1 MNYENGKVTGL
12 KIAYI
17 GGGSRGWAWGLMSD
31 LALCDKIS
39 GTVHLYDIDKQAAE
53 DNEKIGNLISENHPE
68 NANFRYIAAPT
79 YEKALKGADFVVISI
94 LPGTFDEMESDVH
107 AGEKYGI
114 YQSVGD
120 TAGIGGIFRALRALP
135 MFFEFAEK
143 IKEYC
148 PDAFV
153 INYTNPMALCV
164 GAMYKVFPDIK
175 CFGCCH
181 EVFGTQDFLCRVVSE
196 ELGMEKPKRNDIKI
210 NVVGVNHFTWFTKAQ
225 YRDIDL
231 FPVYESY
238 CKKHAKGGVEGWRG
252 DDNWMNRS
260 FSSTEKVKMDLFLKY
275 GYIAAAGDRHLAE
288 FCPPKWYLKDPQT
301 VESWDFGLTSV
312 KWRKEDLQRR
322 LERKD
327 RLLSGE
333 EVMELKPTG
342 EEGVHQICALLGLND
357 FVTNVNLP
365 NYGQIPNLPKGAIVE
380 TNARFCSGGITPV
393 FAGEV
398 PMTVKPLVD
407 RNIDIQRMVLEAAF
421 ERDLQKAF
429 VAFISDTQNTLDL
442 DESRKLFDEMYEN
455 TKKYLTSYKKS

>member
-1 MNYENGKVTGL
+1 MNYENGKVTGI

-31 LALCDKIS
+31 LALCDEIS
-39 GTVHLYDIDKQAAE
+39 GTVFLYDIDKQAAR
-53 DNEKIGNLISENHPE
+53 DNEKIGNLFAENYPDH
-68 NANFRYIAAPT
+68 ANFKYVAADT
-79 YEKALKGADFVVISI
+79 YRDALTDADFVVISI

-107 AGEKYGI
+107 TGEKYGI

-120 TAGIGGIFRALRALP
+120 TAGIGGLFRALRALP
-135 MFFEFAEK
+135 MFFEFGEK

-164 GAMYKVFPDIK
+164 GALYKAFPKIK

-181 EVFGTQDFLCRVVSE
+181 EVFGTQDFLCRVVTE
-196 ELGMEKPKRNDIKI
+196 ELGIEKPSRNDIKI
-210 NVVGVNHFTWFTKAQ
+210 SVLGVNHFTWFTKAY

-231 FPVYESY
+231 FPVYDSY
-238 CKKHAKGGVEGWRG
+238 CRKHAVGGVEGWRG
-252 DDNWMNRS
+252 DNNWMNRS

-288 FCPPKWYLKDPQT
+288 FCPPKWYLKDPGT

-327 RLLSGE
+327 RLISGE
-333 EVMELKPTG
+333 EKMELKPSG
-342 EEGVHQICALLGLND
+342 EEGVHQMCALLGLHD

-365 NYGQIPNLPKGAIVE
+365 NEGQIPNLPLGAIVE
-380 TNARFCSGGITPV
+380 TNARFCAGGITPV
-393 FAGEV
+393 FAGQV
-398 PMTVKPLVD
+398 PMPIKALID
-407 RNIDIQRMVLEAAF
+407 RNIDVQRMILEAAW
-421 ERDLQKAF
+421 ERDLNKAF
-429 VAFISDTQNTLDL
+429 VAFITDTQNILDL
-442 DESRKLFDEMYEN
+442 NESRELFDRMFEN
-455 TKKYLTSYKKS
+455 TKDYLKDYHR

>member
-1 MNYENGKVTGL
+1 
-12 KIAYI
+12 
-17 GGGSRGWAWGLMSD
+17 
-31 LALCDKIS
+31 
-39 GTVHLYDIDKQAAE
+39 
-53 DNEKIGNLISENHPE
+53 
-68 NANFRYIAAPT
+68 
-79 YEKALKGADFVVISI
+79 
-94 LPGTFDEMESDVH
+94 
-107 AGEKYGI
+107 
-114 YQSVGD
+114 
-120 TAGIGGIFRALRALP
+120 
-135 MFFEFAEK
+135 
-143 IKEYC
+143 
-148 PDAFV
+148 
-153 INYTNPMALCV
+153 
-164 GAMYKVFPDIK
+164 
-175 CFGCCH
+175 
-181 EVFGTQDFLCRVVSE
+181 
-196 ELGMEKPKRNDIKI
+196 
-210 NVVGVNHFTWFTKAQ
+210 
-225 YRDIDL
+225 
-231 FPVYESY
+231 
-238 CKKHAKGGVEGWRG
+238 
-252 DDNWMNRS
+252 MNRS